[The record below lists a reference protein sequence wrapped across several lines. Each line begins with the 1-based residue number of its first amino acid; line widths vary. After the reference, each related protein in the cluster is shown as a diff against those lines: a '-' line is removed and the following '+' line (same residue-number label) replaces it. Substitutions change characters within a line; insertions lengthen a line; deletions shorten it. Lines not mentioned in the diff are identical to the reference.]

1 VRKGIGT
8 KKARGILGLA
18 TLVVAL
24 AAPGA
29 ANAGLLTGILSTGSA
44 SYCDPDVSQ
53 YFAPWGDSA
62 WYRLVPGGTFEGSHG
77 WSLSGGAKVVSGNE
91 PWRVKSKTDSR
102 SLYLPAG
109 STATSPTTCFDFGD
123 WHARFF
129 VRNARSGG
137 TLEVDILVRSL
148 VGVLSVLDGGYVKAD
163 GTWDPSPEVSAL
175 VTNVGGLLGTK
186 AVSFRL
192 KAKGSGAAFQV
203 DDVFLDPFR
212 SR

>member
-1 VRKGIGT
+1 MRNGIGT
-8 KKARGILGLA
+8 KVRGIIGIA
-18 TLVVAL
+18 VVGGAL
-24 AAPGA
+24 ALPGA

-44 SYCDPDVSQ
+44 SNCDPEVAQ
-53 YFAPWGDSA
+53 YFSPWGDQA
-62 WYRLVPGGTFEGSHG
+62 WYRLVPGGTFEGTHG

-91 PWRVKSKTDSR
+91 PWRVKGKGDSR
-102 SLYLPAG
+102 SLFLPAG

-129 VRNARSGG
+129 VRNPGSGG
-137 TLEVDILVRSL
+137 SLEVDILVRSV
-148 VGVLSVLDGGYVKAD
+148 VGVLSVLDGGTIRAD
-163 GTWDPSPEVSAL
+163 GTWDPSPQVSAL
-175 VTNVGGLLGTK
+175 VTNVGGLLGTQ

-192 KAKGSGAAFQV
+192 KAKGTGAAFQV